1 MVKAHLKRI
10 NAPRTWT
17 IKRKENVFITRPDP
31 SGHKLGECMPLNL
44 IIKEFLGLAKTT
56 KEVRDIVYNKEV
68 MVDGK
73 RRKRIAY
80 GVGLFDVIE
89 IPELNKAY
97 RMLFNNKGKLVM
109 QEIEDKEKHLKPKKI
124 IKKTTLKKAHIQLN
138 FSDGCNSLVDKDH
151 YKVGDVVIMNCK
163 ENKIIDHLTFEK
175 GNYVYFT
182 GGKQIGKYG
191 RIENV
196 EKDIISFKT
205 DDGMVLE
212 TAKEYAFI
220 IGKNAPV
227 IAMVK

>member
-1 MVKAHLKRI
+1 MVKSHLNRI
-10 NAPRTWT
+10 NAPRTWS

-31 SGHKLGECMPLNL
+31 SGHTLEECMPLNV

-80 GVGLFDVIE
+80 GVGLFDIVE
-89 IPELNKAY
+89 IPEINKAY
-97 RMLFNNKGKLVM
+97 RMLFNNKGKLVV
-109 QEIEDKEKHLKPKKI
+109 QEIEAKEKHVKPRKI
-124 IKKTTLKKAHIQLN
+124 IKKTTLKKARMQLN
-138 FSDGCNSLVDKDH
+138 FNDGCNIIVDKDN
-151 YKVGDVVIMNCK
+151 YNVGDVAIMNIK
-163 ENKIIDHLTFEK
+163 ENKITDHLTFEK

-191 RIENV
+191 RIEKV
-196 EKDIISFKT
+196 EKEIIAFKT
-205 DDGMVLE
+205 DEGMLLE

-220 IGKNAPV
+220 IGKNTPV